1 MTRVLQDL
9 PHHGKMAGMHDDRLS
24 SSLLPPLTD
33 HAARRSLVRAAA
45 RLLGAAEA
53 EDAVQDALVRALE
66 SGADTSELNAA
77 QAWLHTVVRN
87 LAIDRLRRR
96 QWMQQW
102 LAEVANRD
110 DGGMQRVSSPS
121 AESEV
126 ALAQQARHA
135 LRVLAARLAPADG
148 AAVLL
153 YEVFEASHA
162 ELAQAGG
169 KTEAGSRQQLRRAL
183 LRLRLRE
190 AQADG
195 DVTAEPLVHPDLREN
210 EEATFRVYL
219 QSLQLRDPQAL
230 WAMLGQPPVR
240 AVVRTLS
247 ASGVAVLAGAHPA
260 TAAATTTC
268 GVVQVG
274 GQLGLVL
281 TLDGVRLC
289 VLPLGVRSVGER
301 DLESV
306 AV

>member
-9 PHHGKMAGMHDDRLS
+9 PHHGKMPAMHDDRLS

-126 ALAQQARHA
+126 ALAQQARRA
-135 LRVLAARLAPADG
+135 LRLLAARLAPADG

-183 LRLRLRE
+183 LRLRQ

-195 DVTAEPLVHPDLREN
+195 DATPEPAVHPDLREN

-289 VLPLGVRSVGER
+289 VLPLGVRSVCER

>member
-1 MTRVLQDL
+1 MNCLDERGPGFVTRVLQDL
-9 PHHGKMAGMHDDRLS
+9 PHHGKMAGMHDDRPHVL
-24 SSLLPPLTD
+24 PLTD

-45 RLLGAAEA
+45 RLLGPAEA

-96 QWMQQW
+96 KWMEQW
-102 LAEVANRD
+102 VAQLSD
-110 DGGMQRVSSPS
+110 AGDAGLSSSPS
-121 AESEV
+121 AEAE
-126 ALAQQARHA
+126 AAQAQQAERA

-162 ELAQAGG
+162 ELAQASG

-183 LRLRLRE
+183 LRLRQAGPDGARQEVDEAGERE
-190 AQADG
+190 DSI
-195 DVTAEPLVHPDLREN
+195 
-210 EEATFRVYL
+210 FRVYL
-219 QSLQLRDPQAL
+219 RSLQLRDPQAL

-240 AVVRTLS
+240 SVVRAVS
-247 ASGVAVLAGAHPA
+247 VPGVPA
-260 TAAATTTC
+260 APRAAATATTC
-268 GVVQVG
+268 GIVQVG

-289 VLPLGVRSVGER
+289 VLPLGVRAVGEQ
-301 DLESV
+301 DLEAV
-306 AV
+306 AA

>member
-1 MTRVLQDL
+1 ML
-9 PHHGKMAGMHDDRLS
+9 DDRHHL
-24 SSLLPPLTD
+24 PLTD
-33 HAARRSLVRAAA
+33 PSYRRSLVRAAA

-53 EDAVQDALVRALE
+53 EDAVQDAYVRVLE
-66 SGADTSELNAA
+66 ASAA
-77 QAWLHTVVRN
+77 TLHGLDAAPAWLHTVVRN

-102 LAEVANRD
+102 LA
-110 DGGMQRVSSPS
+110 GMGASDTVRASPS
-121 AESEV
+121 AEADV
-126 ALAQQARHA
+126 AMAQQAERA
-135 LRVLAARLAPADG
+135 VRLLAARLAPADG

-183 LRLRLRE
+183 LRLR
-190 AQADG
+190 QAESDAAG
-195 DVTAEPLVHPDLREN
+195 AAEPVPPPEPGERD
-210 EEATFRVYL
+210 EAAFRVYL
-219 QSLQLRDPQAL
+219 QALQLRDPQAL

-240 AVVRTLS
+240 AVVRALS
-247 ASGVAVLAGAHPA
+247 ASGAAPVAAHAAAG
-260 TAAATTTC
+260 AATTTC

-289 VLPLGVRSVGER
+289 VLPLGVRSVCEL
-301 DLESV
+301 DLEPV

>member
-1 MTRVLQDL
+1 
-9 PHHGKMAGMHDDRLS
+9 MHDDRLS